1 MGDKLE
7 EWVKATKNIAQ
18 LEEALEKV
26 KNLRAETCKLMLE
39 ADGRGHLYDVD
50 GAQMIVVTSK
60 NGVCFLTPKR
70 GGRPRVRKIQAEV
83 KMAPRAQEPESVVTA
98 EAKVI
103 EAKDTGAKDPLE
115 KALAEIT

>member
-1 MGDKLE
+1 MNDKLA
-7 EWVKATKNIAQ
+7 EWVKATKSIAQ

-26 KNLRAETCKLMLE
+26 KSLRAETCKLMLE
-39 ADGRGHLYDVD
+39 ENGRGHLYDVD

-83 KMAPRAQEPESVVTA
+83 KMTKAQESESVIIA
-98 EAKVI
+98 EAKVT
-103 EAKDTGAKDPLE
+103 EDKDPLE
-115 KALAEIT
+115 KALADIT